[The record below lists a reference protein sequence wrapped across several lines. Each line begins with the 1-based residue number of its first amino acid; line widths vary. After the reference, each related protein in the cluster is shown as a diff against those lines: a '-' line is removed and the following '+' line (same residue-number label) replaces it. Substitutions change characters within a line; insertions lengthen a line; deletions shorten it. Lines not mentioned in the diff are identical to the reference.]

1 METPISK
8 ANVSIA
14 RRPGIERMTVPRK
27 PAREERVVREG
38 SREEKGRYS
47 PSTGSSIVPTAEMTQ
62 SSASHGSVSH

>member
-1 METPISK
+1 METPISR

-14 RRPGIERMTVPRK
+14 KRPGIEQMTVPRK

-47 PSTGSSIVPTAEMTQ
+47 RGTESSIVPTAEMTQ
-62 SSASHGSVSH
+62 SSASPGNVSL